1 LVRHHLKL
9 QNHQH
14 KASSG
19 VPFYLQVFANTKLH
33 CSLMTCAFVIFA
45 ASSDSSHLQ
54 ADCLESGISSGPLP
68 SITSMG
74 TFTFSGSLGIVRAYL
89 LI

>member
-1 LVRHHLKL
+1 
-9 QNHQH
+9 
-14 KASSG
+14 
-19 VPFYLQVFANTKLH
+19 
-33 CSLMTCAFVIFA
+33 MTCAFVIFA

-89 LI
+89 LIWCMSLHEKCLQHQRSQFFVLQDFAKLDKQVIKLK